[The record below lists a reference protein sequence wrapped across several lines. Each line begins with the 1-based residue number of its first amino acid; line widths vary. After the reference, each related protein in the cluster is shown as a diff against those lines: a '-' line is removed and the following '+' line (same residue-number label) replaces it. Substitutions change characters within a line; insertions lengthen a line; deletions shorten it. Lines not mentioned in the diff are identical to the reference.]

1 MYIINNNNSPNYLFI
16 DSTTKAT
23 IKASNL
29 KVLID
34 DIVNLKCISDGNPN
48 PNYTWKFNNTEI
60 RRNAKY
66 NISADWTEL
75 SFTVTNIT
83 DNGYYQCVASN
94 NISGRWFNSS
104 SNVTVTVQESK
115 EEENAMEMEL
125 TCLEKSCFFLQ
136 SCISRNGSAICSLNI
151 WAVVAIV
158 FMILT
163 LIFCTTCVSLIF
175 LRKKVQRKNIFKN
188 GLDIR

>member
-1 MYIINNNNSPNYLFI
+1 MYIINNNNLPNYLFI
-16 DSTTKAT
+16 DSTTNAT
-23 IKASNL
+23 IKASGL
-29 KVLID
+29 IFSID

-48 PNYTWKFNNTEI
+48 PNYTWTFNGTEI

-66 NISADWTEL
+66 NISDDWTEL

-83 DNGYYQCVASN
+83 DNGFYQCVASN
-94 NISGRWFNSS
+94 NINGRWFNSS

-115 EEENAMEMEL
+115 EEEIAMEMER

-136 SCISRNGSAICSLNI
+136 SCISRNGSAICFVNI

-158 FMILT
+158 FIILT
-163 LIFCTTCVSLIF
+163 LIFGTTCVSLIF
-175 LRKKVQRKNIFKN
+175 SRKKVQRKNIFKN
-188 GLDIR
+188 DIR